1 MGRWTGSG
9 ISRPFGLRYKRCWAE
24 TNKLETLAKSL
35 KISWVKRIYKSDGR
49 WVNLYRG
56 VVREK
61 LNQQLWNL
69 DNKSLKAYSMRIDK

>member
-9 ISRPFGLRYKRCWAE
+9 ISTPFGLRYKRWWAE
-24 TNKLETLAKSL
+24 TN
-35 KISWVKRIYKSDGR
+35 KSDGR

-56 VVREK
+56 VVRER

-69 DNKSLKAYSMRIDK
+69 DNKSLKEYNMKIDNTFWKQVISGWAEYVKN